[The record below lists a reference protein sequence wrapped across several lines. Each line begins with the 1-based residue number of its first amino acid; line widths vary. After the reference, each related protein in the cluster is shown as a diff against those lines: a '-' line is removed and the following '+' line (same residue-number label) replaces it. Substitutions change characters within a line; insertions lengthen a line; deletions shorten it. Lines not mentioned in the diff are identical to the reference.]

1 MNKEY
6 QNTKFLKFVQNQKE
20 QSLLDKVVNDT
31 IVFGRKRKEIHKY
44 DYNIQ
49 IFTGFSLFLG
59 RFYGLEKQSHIFCN
73 KKSIEI

>member
-20 QSLLDKVVNDT
+20 QSLLDKVVNVT

-59 RFYGLEKQSHIFCN
+59 TFYGFEKQSDFFCN
-73 KKSIEI
+73 KRSRKI